1 MTFEEKDELGARI
14 ARAVE
19 QKAIRDMET
28 AMLLGRAP
36 HASEITIDIAPDGS
50 KAYTV
55 EWDRANAQEAG
66 TP

>member
-1 MTFEEKDELGARI
+1 MIPEQKDATTAAIMQAMRQKAANDLGA
-14 ARAVE
+14 
-19 QKAIRDMET
+19 